1 MHPRLPMM
9 TRMIVAG
16 IESILGV
23 LVVVLASYRA
33 HAVGIALGVV
43 GILAGAATL
52 VLEWVKRMPK
62 RDSTA
67 GTFSNLDGD
76 SESTS
81 SNKTG
86 GAVKR
91 CCGMTPLG
99 WLGLANG
106 VLTVLL
112 LLIAV
117 VACVTP
123 DPDVTAFP
131 SECPPGLPIG
141 CSRVAVLNSHRTGG
155 VEPLEVRGVE
165 LGLVT
170 DAFKS
175 TAEKA
180 GGRLLYRGA
189 IADGSAGEFQHYRF
203 ISTLFGFPD
212 DLFARVS
219 LTAEEAAVLVE
230 VQGQLRIGYGD
241 MDVNTNRNIRLLR
254 SVKEATSGAA

>member
-1 MHPRLPMM
+1 
-9 TRMIVAG
+9 
-16 IESILGV
+16 
-23 LVVVLASYRA
+23 
-33 HAVGIALGVV
+33 
-43 GILAGAATL
+43 
-52 VLEWVKRMPK
+52 
-62 RDSTA
+62 
-67 GTFSNLDGD
+67 
-76 SESTS
+76 
-81 SNKTG
+81 
-86 GAVKR
+86 
-91 CCGMTPLG
+91 MTPLG

-123 DPDVTAFP
+123 DPDVTALP

-165 LGLVT
+165 LELVT
-170 DAFKS
+170 NAFQS

-212 DLFARVS
+212 DLFAQVS
-219 LTAEEAAVLVE
+219 LTAEVCKGRCFLLVSLIFSILLLQVWE
-230 VQGQLRIGYGD
+230 SIIFPRPLNKFVYKTRQRRRIKPI
-241 MDVNTNRNIRLLR
+241 NNIF
-254 SVKEATSGAA
+254 K